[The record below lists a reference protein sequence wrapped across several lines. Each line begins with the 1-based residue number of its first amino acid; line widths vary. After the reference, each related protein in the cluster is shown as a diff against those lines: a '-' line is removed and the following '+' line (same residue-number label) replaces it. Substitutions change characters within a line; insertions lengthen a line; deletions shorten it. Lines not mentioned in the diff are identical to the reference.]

1 LQILLG
7 NRQYDRVGKAGLIN
21 ELFERRPKFL
31 LVDELEKM
39 SITDQTSLLHLMETG
54 IISETNVNKRRQMQL
69 KCWVFATGNSYANLI
84 EPLLSRF
91 VILIMP
97 EYSFDEFIEIA
108 TGRLKRECQ

>member
-1 LQILLG
+1 
-7 NRQYDRVGKAGLIN
+7 
-21 ELFERRPKFL
+21 
-31 LVDELEKM
+31 M

-54 IISETNVNKRRQMQL
+54 IISETKVNKRRQMQL
-69 KCWVFATGNSYANLI
+69 KCWVFATSNSYANLI

-108 TGRLKRECQ
+108 SGRLRKRMSMSALQDSLLKKFGMNLIQETSEMSLR

>member
-1 LQILLG
+1 
-7 NRQYDRVGKAGLIN
+7 
-21 ELFERRPKFL
+21 
-31 LVDELEKM
+31 
-39 SITDQTSLLHLMETG
+39 
-54 IISETNVNKRRQMQL
+54 MQL

-108 TGRLKRECQ
+108 SGRLKRECQ

>member
-1 LQILLG
+1 
-7 NRQYDRVGKAGLIN
+7 
-21 ELFERRPKFL
+21 
-31 LVDELEKM
+31 M

-54 IISETNVNKRRQMQL
+54 IISETKVNKRRQMQL

-97 EYSFDEFIEIA
+97 EYSFDELIEIA
-108 TGRLKRECQ
+108 SGRLRKENVNECTARFIAEKVWHELDSMSICFFISS